1 MQNRPST
8 QSRNRY
14 QQRPKEKINMQEWR
28 NQIGERTDRGDENGW
43 RRKRKTQEAKKIN
56 KDIDKE
62 Q

>member
-1 MQNRPST
+1 
-8 QSRNRY
+8 
-14 QQRPKEKINMQEWR
+14 MQEWR

-56 KDIDKE
+56 KDIDRE